1 MTSLIGDNNVMY
13 AWAVEKTSSIAY
25 TLIFN
30 HGQPESKGRSE
41 VGEHPDLIS
50 GQQMI

>member
-13 AWAVEKTSSIAY
+13 AWAIEKTSSVAY

-30 HGQPESKGRSE
+30 YGQPESKGRSE